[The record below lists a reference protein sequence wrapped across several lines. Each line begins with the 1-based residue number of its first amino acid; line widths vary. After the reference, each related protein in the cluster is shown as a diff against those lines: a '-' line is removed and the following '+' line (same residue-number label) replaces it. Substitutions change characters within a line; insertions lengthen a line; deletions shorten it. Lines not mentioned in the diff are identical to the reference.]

1 MSMIAVD
8 DERMHLRVWEVLPW
22 VVNGTADANE
32 LRRVNE
38 HLRGC
43 ALCLSEFSRQ
53 RDLCLTMNGREPQV
67 PRVEHGLA
75 RLLQRIGD
83 VEGDTQAHPAQARRP
98 QAAANARS
106 RVAMTLAYGVAA
118 LVLLQSGARAVLD
131 ERQRAG
137 PAAVYRTLSEP
148 VASPDRAAIRL
159 VVDERMSV
167 RELQTLLVSRN
178 LQIVAGPDAR
188 GVYSLAPLD
197 PKASFDADAAALR
210 TAPGVR
216 FAEPIAQ
223 TPSGQ

>member
-1 MSMIAVD
+1 MRRIAVD

-22 VVNGTADANE
+22 VENGTADANE

-53 RDLCLTMNGREPQV
+53 HDLCLAMNGREPQV

-83 VEGDTQAHPAQARRP
+83 VEGDAQAHPAQARRP

-131 ERQRAG
+131 ERQRAA
-137 PAAVYRTLSEP
+137 PAAELEPRTWP
-148 VASPDRAAIRL
+148 
-159 VVDERMSV
+159 
-167 RELQTLLVSRN
+167 
-178 LQIVAGPDAR
+178 
-188 GVYSLAPLD
+188 AP
-197 PKASFDADAAALR
+197 S
-210 TAPGVR
+210 
-216 FAEPIAQ
+216 
-223 TPSGQ
+223 